1 LKARGNPYVTVVIV
15 WIVSSLAL
23 ASVVSLPVTY
33 VVLLSVVLLIVLLV
47 VGYLTYKARR
57 TGSDSRD
64 PSRNLSSDLRRFSTN
79 VLQDFG
85 FVAGRVSAWWLRR
98 EVRIQSE
105 MAQERERKARKREKM
120 EQLEQK
126 RRARSS
132 NGYSTAAR
140 ERKDAPQRGSREEE
154 TEG

>member
-1 LKARGNPYVTVVIV
+1 MKTRGNPYVTVVIV

-33 VVLLSVVLLIVLLV
+33 VVLLSVVLLV

-126 RRARSS
+126 RRTRSS

-140 ERKDAPQRGSREEE
+140 ERKDAPQRGSQKEE

>member
-1 LKARGNPYVTVVIV
+1 MRGNPYVTVVIV

-23 ASVVSLPVTY
+23 ASIISFPVSY
-33 VVLLSVVLLIVLLV
+33 VVLLSVVLLVVLTV
-47 VGYLTYKARR
+47 AGRLTYKARR

-64 PSRNLSSDLRRFSTN
+64 PSRNLSSDLRRFFAN

-98 EVRIQSE
+98 EVRIQNE
-105 MAQERERKARKREKM
+105 MAQERERKARKREKL

-132 NGYSTAAR
+132 NEYSTAAR
-140 ERKDAPQRGSREEE
+140 ERKDAPQRGSQEEE